1 MGRNIS
7 GPNRSTSSIRRT
19 ASDIPG
25 ARFSNKDTSR
35 HAFFTL
41 CMGDGGCVGVS
52 DGGGDVE
59 EGEMGRVI
67 KHEKNLQ
74 NKGKNEVQIQYSPFI
89 FQEILN
95 GIVD

>member
-1 MGRNIS
+1 
-7 GPNRSTSSIRRT
+7 
-19 ASDIPG
+19 
-25 ARFSNKDTSR
+25 
-35 HAFFTL
+35 
-41 CMGDGGCVGVS
+41 MGDGGCVGVS